1 MKLPQTLRT
10 AALASV
16 IALAGVLPAQA
27 ASEFMQVVNVSSNDA
42 LNMRAGPT
50 TNSDVI
56 GSIPYNGQT
65 VVSTGNKQGS
75 WVEVNWAGQTGW
87 VNERF
92 VQSVPTVNSR
102 STRQTRQQRPTR
114 QTRPNTPNVVT
125 PESVSHTH
133 PANECTNS
141 VTHSHPGGGVPHT
154 HNYACKPGQNIS
166 GVKPK
171 FAPKFQQLDLPIQY

>member
-1 MKLPQTLRT
+1 MKLRQTLRT
-10 AALASV
+10 TALASV
-16 IALAGVLPAQA
+16 IALAGVLPIQA
-27 ASEFMQVVNVSSNDA
+27 NSEFLQVVNVSSNDA
-42 LNMRAGPT
+42 LNMRASPT

-65 VVSTGNKQGS
+65 LVSTGNVQGS

-92 VQSVPTVNSR
+92 VQTVQNANNRPTR
-102 STRQTRQQRPTR
+102 ETRQQRPTR
-114 QTRPNTPNVVT
+114 PTRPTT
-125 PESVSHTH
+125 AAVSPGAVAHTH
-133 PANECTNS
+133 PANECTRS
-141 VTHSHPGGGVPHT
+141 VTHSHPNGGAAHT

-171 FAPKFQQLDLPIQY
+171 FAPKFQQMDLPLQY